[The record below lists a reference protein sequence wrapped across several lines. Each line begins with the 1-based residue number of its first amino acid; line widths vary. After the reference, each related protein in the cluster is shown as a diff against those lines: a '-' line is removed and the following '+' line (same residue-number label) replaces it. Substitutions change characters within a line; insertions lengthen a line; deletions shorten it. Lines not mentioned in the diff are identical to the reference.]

1 MKARWAVEI
10 VGTGMAVPRRVVP
23 NEEFTKHLD
32 TSDEWIVQRTG
43 IRERRIAGPGE
54 STLTLSVGASQ
65 QALAAA
71 GMNPRQI
78 DLIVHATVTPDHQL
92 PATACELQAALGCDW
107 IPAFDIGAACSGFVY
122 ALVCAAQFIVCKM
135 ATNVLVV
142 GSETLTTITDME
154 DRGTAVLFGDG
165 AGAAILRPSAD
176 PQRGIIAARL
186 GADGGRA
193 RAVWV
198 PAGGSA
204 EPASIRTVNERLHFM
219 KMKGREIYK
228 FAVTQMDTLVRETLA
243 EAGIGLDDVAL
254 VIPHQSNLRI
264 IESAAQ
270 RLGLPMDKVSINI
283 DRLGNT
289 SAASIAMALHE
300 AFEGGRIRTGD
311 LVLMVGFG
319 AGLTWGSALMR
330 I

>member
-1 MKARWAVEI
+1 MKTKWAVAI
-10 VGTGMAVPRRVVP
+10 AGTGAHVPEQVVK
-23 NEEFTKHLD
+23 NEDFTKRLD

-54 STLTLSVGASQ
+54 STLTFSVGASR
-65 QALAAA
+65 QALAEA
-71 GMNPRQI
+71 GLHPEQI
-78 DLIVHATVTPDHQL
+78 DLIVHATITPAHQL
-92 PATACELQAALGCDW
+92 PSTACELQAELGCGW

-122 ALVCAAQFIVCKM
+122 ALVSAAQFIDCGM
-135 ATNVLVV
+135 ATNVLVL
-142 GSETLTTITDME
+142 GSETLTRITDME

-165 AGAAILRPSAD
+165 AGAAILQPSTD
-176 PQRGIIAARL
+176 PNRGILAARL

-193 RAVWV
+193 KAVWV

-204 EPASIRTVNERLHFM
+204 EPASTRTVNERLHYM

-228 FAVTQMDTLVRETLA
+228 FAVTQMYSLVRDTAE
-243 EAGIGLDDVAL
+243 EAGVGLDELAL

-264 IESAAQ
+264 IESAAD
-270 RLGLPMDKVSINI
+270 RLGLPMEKVSINI

-289 SAASIAMALHE
+289 SAASIPLALHE
-300 AFEGGRIRTGD
+300 ARETGRIRSGD
-311 LVLMVGFG
+311 LVMLVGFG

>member
-1 MKARWAVEI
+1 MKPKWAVEI
-10 VGTGMAVPRRVVP
+10 AGTGVHVPEQVVT
-23 NEEFTKHLD
+23 NEDFTNRLD

-54 STLTLSVGASQ
+54 STLTFSAGASR
-65 QALAAA
+65 QALADA
-71 GMNPRQI
+71 GLRPDQI
-78 DLIVHATVTPDHQL
+78 DLIVHASATPAHQL
-92 PATACELQAALGCDW
+92 PSTACELQAELGCGW

-122 ALVCAAQFIVCKM
+122 ALVSAAQFIECGM
-135 ATNVLVV
+135 ATNALVL
-142 GSETLTTITDME
+142 GSETLTAITDME

-165 AGAAILRPSAD
+165 AGAAILRPSTEPD
-176 PQRGIIAARL
+176 RGILAAQL

-193 RAVWV
+193 KAVWV

-204 EPASIRTVNERLHFM
+204 EPASIRTVNERLHYM

-228 FAVTQMDTLVRETLA
+228 FAVTQMYTLVRDTAE
-243 EAGIGLDDVAL
+243 EAGVGLDELAL

-264 IESAAQ
+264 IESAAA
-270 RLGLPMDKVSINI
+270 RLDFPMERVSINI
-283 DRLGNT
+283 DRFGNT

-300 AFEGGRIRTGD
+300 ARVSKRIKSGD
-311 LVLMVGFG
+311 LVMLVGFG
-319 AGLTWGSALMR
+319 AGLTWGSALLR

>member
-1 MKARWAVEI
+1 MKAKWAVEI
-10 VGTGMAVPRRVVP
+10 AGTGIAVPRRAVP
-23 NEEFTKHLD
+23 NEEFTRHLD

-43 IRERRIAGPGE
+43 IRERRIVGAGE
-54 STLTLSVGASQ
+54 STLTLSVGASR

-71 GMNPRQI
+71 GMSPKQI

-92 PATACELQAALGCDW
+92 PATACELQAELGCDW

-122 ALVCAAQFIVCKM
+122 ALVSAAQFIDCGM

-142 GSETLTTITDME
+142 GSETLTTVTDME

-165 AGAAILRPSAD
+165 AGAAILRPAAD
-176 PQRGIIAARL
+176 PDRGIITAQL

-193 RAVWV
+193 KAVWI

-204 EPASIRTVNERLHFM
+204 EPASIRTVNERLHYM

-228 FAVTQMDTLVRETLA
+228 FAVTQMHALVRDTVE
-243 EAGIGLDDVAL
+243 EAGIALDDLAL

-264 IESAAQ
+264 IESAAA
-270 RLGLPMDKVSINI
+270 RLGLPMAKVSINI
-283 DRLGNT
+283 DRFGNT

-300 AFEGGRIRTGD
+300 AFETGRIKSGD
-311 LVLMVGFG
+311 LVILVGFG
-319 AGLTWGSALMR
+319 AGLTWGSALVR